1 MDGQA
6 GEEDP
11 GGQADT
17 KDGERSPA
25 APTKW
30 SARVP
35 ASHPDD
41 NVLRSIASLAG
52 TASPPIRH
60 VLGSRTG

>member
-17 KDGERSPA
+17 KNHERSPA

-30 SARVP
+30 SAGVP
-35 ASHPDD
+35 ASHRDD
-41 NVLRSIASLAG
+41 NVLRPIAGLAG
-52 TASPPIRH
+52 AASPPIRH
-60 VLGSRTG
+60 DLDSHTG